1 MAGGLSTPDI
11 TPAQVVAVVGS
22 VGAELLD
29 AALISGRLEQ
39 LLVGVAGIVVPFAW
53 LLADAIIR
61 HGRAHAAVLRPSL
74 PPSVYRQ
81 NSDGSWTRSSDGAV
95 GSFGPSGFVPAA

>member
-1 MAGGLSTPDI
+1 MMAGGLSTPDI

-61 HGRAHAAVLRPSL
+61 HGRATALSL
-74 PPSVYRQ
+74 KR
-81 NSDGSWTRSSDGAV
+81 NK
-95 GSFGPSGFVPAA
+95 